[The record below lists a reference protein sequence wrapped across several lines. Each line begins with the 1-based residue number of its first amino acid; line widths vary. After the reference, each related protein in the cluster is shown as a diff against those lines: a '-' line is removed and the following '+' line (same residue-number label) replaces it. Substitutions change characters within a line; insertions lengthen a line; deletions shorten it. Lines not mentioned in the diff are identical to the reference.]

1 MITYKNLFDVFSDIA
16 TKHYQL
22 QKFEKGELSEVD
34 LEKMDATNFPLLYVE
49 PESNS
54 VDIGVLQY
62 TVNVFVMDVVFDD
75 QDVIDIYS
83 NTHLI
88 IQDIIAEF
96 KQVLSSSSFIGN
108 TSVEQRAND
117 KYEYSVEFPISTTPF
132 TQRFGN
138 LLTGWSAALTISVYN
153 TNDLCDAPI
162 STS

>member
-1 MITYKNLFDVFSDIA
+1 MITYKNLFDAFSDIA

-62 TVNVFVMDVVFDD
+62 TVNVFVMDIVFDD

-83 NTHLI
+83 
-88 IQDIIAEF
+88 IAEF

-108 TSVEQRAND
+108 TSVDQRLND
-117 KYEYSVEFPISTTPF
+117 KYEYTIEFPISTTPF